1 MPFRNLSLQEFI
13 VRFINPGYNPGYNQT
28 YMPSVRRVLLCV
40 LLSWGALLL
49 PTAALAQSSGQLP
62 SAPSAVLEQRQQQ
75 QKPPAPPP
83 QAKPATPPTDSS
95 KSTPTNSNRK
105 ADPPA
110 VAQDQKA
117 ESLVA
122 PSNSTVSPNASS
134 ADTSNSQLQ
143 PAIPENAKA
152 ETITVGVNEVNLI
165 FTVTDKHGKFIKN
178 LTEND
183 IHVLDDHKSVD
194 KFRDFKSETDLPLR
208 VGLLIDVSS
217 SIRDR
222 FKFEQEAAIEFL
234 NQIVRPKND
243 LAFVLGFDTTAEVTQ
258 DFTNDTAKLSNGVHM
273 LRPGGG
279 TAMYDAIYYACRDKL
294 MKTSSPG
301 SELRR
306 AIILVSDGED
316 NQSRVS
322 RDEAVEMAQR
332 ANVIVYSIST
342 NTSGM
347 ILHGDKV
354 LEYIAESTGGRV
366 FFPFKI
372 EDVANAFSEI
382 QEELRSQY
390 ALAYKPPD
398 FRADGHYRSIEIE
411 AQNNKKLHVRTR
423 KGYYAPAQ

>member
-1 MPFRNLSLQEFI
+1 MSMPFRNLSFQEFAI
-13 VRFINPGYNPGYNQT
+13 SFINPGYNPDYNQT
-28 YMPSVRRVLLCV
+28 YMPSVRRILYCV
-40 LLSWGALLL
+40 LLSCGALLL
-49 PTAALAQSSGQLP
+49 PTAALAQSSDQLP
-62 SAPSAVLEQRQQQ
+62 SAPSAVLQQQ

-83 QAKPATPPTDSS
+83 QTKPTTSATDGS
-95 KSTPTNSNRK
+95 KSTPATGSQK

-110 VAQDQKA
+110 VAPDQKA

-122 PSNSTVSPNASS
+122 PSNPSDDTKPSS
-134 ADTSNSQLQ
+134 ANTGNSQYQ
-143 PAIPENAKA
+143 PAVPVNSIA
-152 ETITVGVNEVNLI
+152 ETYRFNVNEVNLI

-178 LTEND
+178 LTQSD
-183 IHVLDDHKSVD
+183 IHVLDDHKPVD
-194 KFRDFKSETDLPLR
+194 QIKNFRSETDLPLR

-258 DFTNDTAKLSNGVHM
+258 DFTNDTARLSNGVHM

-279 TAMYDAIYYACRDKL
+279 TAMYDALYFACRDKL
-294 MKTSSPG
+294 MKTSSP
-301 SELRR
+301 STELRR

>member
-1 MPFRNLSLQEFI
+1 M
-13 VRFINPGYNPGYNQT
+13 
-28 YMPSVRRVLLCV
+28 
-40 LLSWGALLL
+40 L
-49 PTAALAQSSGQLP
+49 PTAALAQSSDQLP
-62 SAPSAVLEQRQQQ
+62 SAPSAVLQQQQ

-83 QAKPATPPTDSS
+83 QTKPATPATDSS
-95 KSTPTNSNRK
+95 KSTPTTNQK
-105 ADPPA
+105 ADPP
-110 VAQDQKA
+110 AQDQKA

-122 PSNSTVSPNASS
+122 PTNPSDESKASPAN
-134 ADTSNSQLQ
+134 TGNSQLQ
-143 PAIPENAKA
+143 PAIPANSIA
-152 ETITVGVNEVNLI
+152 ETYKFSVNEVNLI

-178 LTEND
+178 LTQND
-183 IHVLDDHKSVD
+183 IHVLDDHKPVD
-194 KFRDFKSETDLPLR
+194 QIRVFRSETDLPLR

-258 DFTNDTAKLSNGVHM
+258 DFTNDTARLSNGVHM

-279 TAMYDAIYYACRDKL
+279 TAMYDAIYFACRDKL

-301 SELRR
+301 TELRR

-390 ALAYKPPD
+390 AMAYKPPD
-398 FRADGHYRSIEIE
+398 FHADGHYRSIEIE

>member
-1 MPFRNLSLQEFI
+1 
-13 VRFINPGYNPGYNQT
+13 
-28 YMPSVRRVLLCV
+28 MPSVRRVLSYVV
-40 LLSWGALLL
+40 LSCSVLMLTA
-49 PTAALAQSSGQLP
+49 AALAQSSDQLP
-62 SAPSAVLEQRQQQ
+62 SAPSAVLQQQ
-75 QKPPAPPP
+75 QQPPAPPP
-83 QAKPATPPTDSS
+83 QTKPATPATGN
-95 KSTPTNSNRK
+95 KSASAAGGQK

-122 PSNSTVSPNASS
+122 PSNASVDSKTSSPAK
-134 ADTSNSQLQ
+134 TSDSQFQ
-143 PAIPENAKA
+143 SAIPENSVE
-152 ETITVGVNEVNLI
+152 ETYKVRVNEVNLI

-178 LTEND
+178 LTQND
-183 IHVLDDHKSVD
+183 IHVLDDHKPVEKIDGFS
-194 KFRDFKSETDLPLR
+194 SETDLPLR

-222 FKFEQEAAIEFL
+222 FKFEQEAAIEFF

-258 DFTNDTAKLSNGVHM
+258 DFTNDTAKLSNGVHL

-294 MKTSSPG
+294 MKTSSPS

-390 ALAYKPPD
+390 AMAYKPPD
-398 FRADGHYRSIEIE
+398 FHADGHYRSIEIE
-411 AQNNKKLHVRTR
+411 AQNNKKLRVRTR
-423 KGYYAPAQ
+423 RGYYAPAQ

>member
-1 MPFRNLSLQEFI
+1 
-13 VRFINPGYNPGYNQT
+13 
-28 YMPSVRRVLLCV
+28 MPSRYLPSSRVLCACGAV
-40 LLSWGALLL
+40 LLTVSAW
-49 PTAALAQSSGQLP
+49 AQSSDQLP
-62 SAPSAVLEQRQQQ
+62 AAPSAVLQQRQQQ
-75 QKPPAPPP
+75 QKPPAPA
-83 QAKPATPPTDSS
+83 AKP
-95 KSTPTNSNRK
+95 

-110 VAQDQKA
+110 DSKSAPAPASTQKTEPAPAASQEQKA
-117 ESLVA
+117 ESLAA
-122 PSNSTVSPNASS
+122 PVNPPAASKTAPAS
-134 ADTSNSQLQ
+134 ANDPAAQS
-143 PAIPENAKA
+143 AIPENATA
-152 ETITVGVNEVNLI
+152 ETMRIRVNEVNLI

-178 LTEND
+178 LTKSD
-183 IHVLDDHKSVD
+183 IHVLDDHKAVD
-194 KFRDFKSETDLPLR
+194 SIRDLKSETDLPLR
-208 VGLLIDVSS
+208 VGLLIDASN

-234 NQIVRPKND
+234 NQIVRPKTD
-243 LAFVLGFDTTAEVTQ
+243 LAFVVGFDTTADLTQ
-258 DFTNDTAKLSNGVHM
+258 DFTNDNEKLSHGVRL

-279 TAMYDAIYYACRDKL
+279 TALYDAVYWSCRDKL
-294 MKTSSPG
+294 MKTTSPSG
-301 SELRR
+301 QRR

-332 ANVIVYSIST
+332 AEVIIYSIST

-354 LEYIAESTGGRV
+354 LQYIAESTGGRA

-398 FRADGHYRSIEIE
+398 FRADGHYRTIEIE
-411 AQNNKKLHVRTR
+411 AQNNKKLRVRTR
-423 KGYYAPAQ
+423 KGYYAPTQ

>member
-1 MPFRNLSLQEFI
+1 
-13 VRFINPGYNPGYNQT
+13 
-28 YMPSVRRVLLCV
+28 MPSVRRALLCV
-40 LLSWGALLL
+40 LLSCGALML
-49 PTAALAQSSGQLP
+49 PTAALAQSSDQLP
-62 SAPSAVLEQRQQQ
+62 SAPSAVLEEKQQQ

-83 QAKPATPPTDSS
+83 PQSKPATPAATSS
-95 KSTPTNSNRK
+95 PSTPVNASQK
-105 ADPPA
+105 ADPP
-110 VAQDQKA
+110 AQDQKA

-122 PSNSTVSPNASS
+122 PTNPTPDSKATSPDTGSS
-134 ADTSNSQLQ
+134 QIQ

-208 VGLLIDVSS
+208 VGLLIDASN

-234 NQIVRPKND
+234 NQIVRPKTD
-243 LAFVLGFDTTAEVTQ
+243 MAFVLGFDTTAEVTQ
-258 DFTNDTAKLSNGVHM
+258 DFTNDSEKLSRGVRM

-279 TAMYDAIYYACRDKL
+279 TALYDAVYYACRDKL
-294 MKTSSPG
+294 RKATSPST
-301 SELRR
+301 EVRR

-354 LEYIAESTGGRV
+354 LEYIAESTGGRA